1 MRSTSLIRRL
11 AAGASAGALTLGLAA
26 CGGGDDDGGEAS
38 GESGGTL
45 VFAGSQDPVILDGSL
60 VSDGESTRVINQIF
74 EGLVRSEE
82 GGTEIEPALAEEWE
96 ASADGLQWTFH
107 LRDGVT
113 FHDGEP
119 FNAEAVCF
127 NFDRWY
133 NFTGVLQSPAVSYY
147 WGTVM
152 GGFAANEDPAMGQ
165 SLYTGCEATDD
176 QTAVITLSRPSSAF
190 ISALAMPAFTIASP
204 KALTDYQADAV
215 SGTGEAPTFDG
226 TFGYEHPVGTGPFQ
240 FESWERGSQVTLS
253 RYDDYWEGPAQVDE
267 LIFTV
272 IPDGPARRQALESG
286 DIDGYDLVDP
296 ADVEAL
302 EGAGFEILR
311 RPAFNVG
318 YIGFQQN
325 VPPFDNLKIR
335 QAIAHAIDFENLIRT
350 NYPEGSELATQFMPP
365 ELFGW
370 ADDVTTYDY
379 DPELA
384 KQLIAESG
392 VTNLTLPFWYPT
404 DVSRPYMPNPQ
415 ANWELMKSDLEA
427 VGFVIEPHTAPW
439 NPDYLDATQTGG
451 TPMFLLGWNGDF
463 GDPDNFIGTFFQQ
476 VNPQFGSF
484 DNPEIFAKLNEAEA
498 ETDEARRTE
507 LYQEANRMIMDFL
520 PGVPYVHNEPAI
532 AFREG
537 VTGFVPDPLSNE
549 SFATVTV
556 E

>member
-127 NFDRWY
+127 NFERWY

-152 GGFAANEDPAMGQ
+152 GGFKTNEDPNMVQ
-165 SLYTGCEATDD
+165 SLYTGCEATDE
-176 QTAVITLSRPSSAF
+176 QTAVITLSKPSSAF

-215 SGTGEAPTFDG
+215 SGTGEAPSFDG

-240 FESWERGSQVTLS
+240 FESWERGSQVTLT
-253 RYDDYWEGPAQVDE
+253 RYDDYWEEPAKVDE

-272 IPDGPARRQALESG
+272 IPDGPARRQALEAG
-286 DIDGYDLVDP
+286 DVDGYDLVDP
-296 ADVEAL
+296 ADVGAL
-302 EGAGFEILR
+302 EEAGFQIQF
-311 RPAFNVG
+311 RPAFNTA
-318 YIGFQQN
+318 YIGFQQT
-325 VPPFDNLKIR
+325 VAPLGNLKIR
-335 QAIAHAIDFENLIRT
+335 QAIAHAIDFDNLIRT
-350 NYPEGSELATQFMPP
+350 NYPEGTERANQFLPP
-365 ELFGW
+365 ELFGH
-370 ADDVTTYDY
+370 ADEVTEYDY
-379 DPELA
+379 DPDLA
-384 KQLIAESG
+384 RQLIAESG
-392 VTNLTLPFWYPT
+392 ETNLTIPFWYPT

-415 ANWELMKSDLEA
+415 ANWELIKADLEA
-427 VGFVIEPHTAPW
+427 VGFTIEEHSAPW
-439 NPDYLDATQTGG
+439 NPDYLDGYQTGQYA
-451 TPMFLLGWNGDF
+451 MYLIGWNGDF
-463 GDPDNFIGTFFQQ
+463 GDPDNFLGTFFQQ
-476 VNPQFGSF
+476 LNPQFGNV
-484 DNPEIFAKLNEAEA
+484 DYPELRAKLDEAEA
-498 ETDEARRTE
+498 ETDEAARTG
-507 LYQEANRMIMDFL
+507 LYQEASQMVQDLL
-520 PGVPYVHNEPAI
+520 PVIPYVHSEPAI

-537 VTGFVPDPLSNE
+537 VTGFVPDPLQNE